1 MKTYTLQVHTYTKY
15 CQHYKDTVRYEAR
28 NWKQAHIK
36 GRKFA
41 NSAYGYNNIKHI
53 QLLTL
58 DVRWENNH
66 AEQEGIK

>member
-15 CQHYKDTVRYEAR
+15 CQYYKDTVRYEAR
-28 NWKQAHIK
+28 NWQQAHSK
-36 GRKFA
+36 AKRFA
-41 NSAYGYNNIKHI
+41 VSAYGYNNIKHI